1 MIRLRR
7 ASAITAFSLLT
18 SAATAQ
24 AECAW
29 ILWAGAVAPWVET
42 RSGGPPWKVSTRG
55 ASVWTWPPKAQRI
68 RRIRRGSF
76 VASRHRGPARGEGQV
91 NVVRADVERCLSRQH
106 VEG

>member
-29 ILWAGAVAPWVET
+29 ILWAGAEMNPRPLVGDPIRW
-42 RSGGPPWKVSTRG
+42 
-55 ASVWTWPPKAQRI
+55 ASVEGFNTRRECVALATQSAKNPKNKAWE
-68 RRIRRGSF
+68 F
-76 VASRHRGPARGEGQV
+76 
-91 NVVRADVERCLSRQH
+91 RCFPDTVDPR
-106 VEG
+106 EPKGK